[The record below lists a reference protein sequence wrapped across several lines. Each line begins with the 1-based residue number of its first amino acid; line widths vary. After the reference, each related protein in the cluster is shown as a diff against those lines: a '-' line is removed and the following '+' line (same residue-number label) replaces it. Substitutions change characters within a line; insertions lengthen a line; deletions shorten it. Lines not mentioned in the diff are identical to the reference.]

1 MAHVKCFYMDED
13 GDCCPIGPLFL
24 ETTSKK
30 VSWDGVL
37 LKVGNIEIRSHEWFL
52 QEIDRTGYG
61 YLGGLI
67 DILYLEI
74 DGKVLVEWANEAE
87 REDK

>member
-1 MAHVKCFYMDED
+1 MAHVKCFYMEED
-13 GDCCPIGPLFL
+13 GDYCAIGPLFL
-24 ETTSKK
+24 EITSKK

-37 LKVGNIEIRSHEWFL
+37 LKVGNLEIRSHEWFV
-52 QEIDRTGYG
+52 QEIERTGFG

-74 DGKVLVEWANEAE
+74 DGKVLVEWKDDAE
-87 REDK
+87 RGDE